1 MIDIYI
7 IYSDS
12 TKLDILNRID
22 KIPYFLH
29 LIDDQ
34 TLHGKKEAFK
44 LKSFYGAKL
53 SPFAVIELDG
63 KVIKAFYSEVED
75 VLESL
80 VNYINNSNLNINE

>member
-7 IYSDS
+7 VYSDP
-12 TKLDILNRID
+12 TKLTVLDKID
-22 KIPYFLH
+22 KGSYFLH

-34 TLHGKKEAFK
+34 TLQGRKKAFK
-44 LKSFYGAKL
+44 LKGSYGAKL

>member
-7 IYSDS
+7 VYSDS

-22 KIPYFLH
+22 KTSYFLH

-53 SPFAVIELDG
+53 SPFALIELNG
-63 KVIKAFYSEVED
+63 KVIKAFYSEAED
-75 VLESL
+75 VFESL
-80 VNYINNSNLNINE
+80 VNYINNLNFKTNE